1 MENIIRRIIELE
13 HQAQKVVDEARE
25 EETRILDI
33 GQQEEQ
39 AAASRISTLAGNKI
53 DQLRGKS
60 QYDSDDRVI
69 RIYEDTALKMRLM
82 EENAEE
88 HQTAW
93 EDEIFNRI
101 VGR

>member
-13 HQAQKVVDEARE
+13 HQAQKMVDEARE
-25 EETRILDI
+25 EEQRILRA
-33 GQQEEQ
+33 GQTEDQT
-39 AAASRISTLAGNKI
+39 AAGRIRERADNKI
-53 DQLRGKS
+53 NQLKGKS

-69 RIYEDTALKMRLM
+69 RIYEDTAMKMRLM

-88 HQTAW
+88 NQAGW

-101 VGR
+101 IGR